1 MEIEHLMTDIE
12 TLDTKPTGVIL
23 SIAMVE
29 FDPWDSQRTRTVFM
43 RHISMPAQ
51 VVQGRTRS
59 GDTALWW
66 MEQEYEAQRRML
78 EGQRGAATD
87 LRAIADNIQE
97 IVSVYGNLWANG
109 PDFDYAFL
117 QNFVQQFAT
126 NPGRWPFWKHR
137 CVRTLKNVYSQY
149 IENVVPVCAHDPVED
164 CLFQIAQVSSVMQA
178 TLHSPHIPSPPQS

>member
-12 TLDTKPTGVIL
+12 TVDTKPTGVIL

-29 FDPWDSQRTRTVFM
+29 FDPWDSLRTRTVFM
-43 RHISMPAQ
+43 RHISMSAQ
-51 VVQGRTRS
+51 VAKGRTRS

-66 MEQEYEAQRRML
+66 MDQEYEAQHRML

-87 LRAIADNIQE
+87 LTSIADTIQHT
-97 IVSVYGNLWANG
+97 IAAYGNLWANG

-137 CVRTLKNVYSQY
+137 CVRTLKNVYAQHV
-149 IENVVPVCAHDPVED
+149 ENVIHTVAHDPVED
-164 CLFQIAQVSSVMQA
+164 CMFQIRQVQAVMQA
-178 TLHSPHIPSPPQS
+178 TVNNPYVETPPSL